1 VAVYGGDGT
10 VAAVAAGLMGSV
22 MPLVVLPGGTTN
34 ATSRAMGI
42 PNELAEAAKLL
53 ASPEAQVREMD
64 MLQVGESYYFG
75 VVAMGIP
82 GEVAAMA
89 DRDSKNRLGNLAYAL
104 SAVRATLFA
113 PSSNYT
119 ITLDGQY
126 IHTYGVMCVIIN
138 QGVGLMPMQPP
149 VDGADGLL
157 DVTVF
162 RDESVGTVTKTV
174 ANVLLRNENLVPVE
188 HWQGRE
194 VTVVSHPA
202 QAVQADGEVL
212 PEGTVTVRVQP
223 QAVRFVVP
231 GDKAG

>member
-1 VAVYGGDGT
+1 
-10 VAAVAAGLMGSV
+10 
-22 MPLVVLPGGTTN
+22 
-34 ATSRAMGI
+34 
-42 PNELAEAAKLL
+42 
-53 ASPEAQVREMD
+53 
-64 MLQVGESYYFG
+64 
-75 VVAMGIP
+75 
-82 GEVAAMA
+82 
-89 DRDSKNRLGNLAYAL
+89 
-104 SAVRATLFA
+104 
-113 PSSNYT
+113 
-119 ITLDGQY
+119 
-126 IHTYGVMCVIIN
+126 VIIN